1 MSSRSSLATRIGLV
15 TVGAAAL
22 AVLVA
27 GALALGLVRSA
38 AESQARRTLGRFAAL
53 AAAPTAGRGTARTGE
68 AALRRLQ
75 VQFVPVRADGVQ
87 LRGPHLPADILA
99 AVRAGTVVDQT
110 RRVGTKTFLVEA
122 RPSGELVTPVL
133 LQPTSTV
140 AELSNPLRQR
150 IFLALAIGLGAAALA
165 SVLLA
170 RRLAAPLTA
179 TATVAHRLAAG
190 ERSVRVRP
198 GGPSEVAE
206 VAESLNA
213 LAGALESSEARQRAF
228 LLSVS
233 HELRTPLTGIRGYAE
248 ALTDGLVDDI
258 PAAAATIRAE
268 AGRLERLVADLLDLA
283 RLGAD
288 DFRVDLAPVDLAV
301 LLREAA
307 PIWQRRCV
315 DAGVVLRL
323 DAVPVTV
330 RTDPLRVRQI
340 LDGLAENALRVT
352 PVGAPIVF
360 AAGPGD
366 GGGALLQVR
375 DGGPGLADDDL
386 GVAFEQGVLFARYRG
401 LRPVGT
407 GLGLALV
414 AGLAARLGGSAAAGH
429 APEGGAA
436 FTITLPGAAPAR
448 PTPGGSG

>member
-1 MSSRSSLATRIGLV
+1 
-15 TVGAAAL
+15 
-22 AVLVA
+22 
-27 GALALGLVRSA
+27 
-38 AESQARRTLGRFAAL
+38 
-53 AAAPTAGRGTARTGE
+53 
-68 AALRRLQ
+68 
-75 VQFVPVRADGVQ
+75 
-87 LRGPHLPADILA
+87 
-99 AVRAGTVVDQT
+99 
-110 RRVGTKTFLVEA
+110 
-122 RPSGELVTPVL
+122 
-133 LQPTSTV
+133 
-140 AELSNPLRQR
+140 
-150 IFLALAIGLGAAALA
+150 
-165 SVLLA
+165 
-170 RRLAAPLTA
+170 
-179 TATVAHRLAAG
+179 
-190 ERSVRVRP
+190 
-198 GGPSEVAE
+198 
-206 VAESLNA
+206 
-213 LAGALESSEARQRAF
+213 
-228 LLSVS
+228 
-233 HELRTPLTGIRGYAE
+233 
-248 ALTDGLVDDI
+248 
-258 PAAAATIRAE
+258 
-268 AGRLERLVADLLDLA
+268 
-283 RLGAD
+283 
-288 DFRVDLAPVDLAV
+288 VDLAV

-323 DAVPVTV
+323 DAAPVTV

>member
-1 MSSRSSLATRIGLV
+1 MRPRASLATRIGLV

-53 AAAPTAGRGTARTGE
+53 AAAPSAGRGTARTGE

-87 LRGPHLPADILA
+87 LRGAQLPADILA
-99 AVRAGTVVDQT
+99 AVKNGAAVDQT
-110 RRVGTKTFLVEA
+110 RRLGTKTFLVEA
-122 RPSGELVTPVL
+122 RPSGAQITPVL

-140 AELSNPLRQR
+140 AEISNPLGER

-165 SVLLA
+165 GVLLA

-179 TATVAHRLAAG
+179 AAAAAHRLSAG

-198 GGPSEVAE
+198 DGPAEVAQ

-213 LAGALESSEARQRAF
+213 LAGALESSEQRQRAF

-248 ALTDGLVDDI
+248 ALADGLVDDI
-258 PAAAATIRAE
+258 PGAAGIIRTE
-268 AGRLERLVADLLDLA
+268 ADRLERLVADLLDLA

-288 DFRVDLAPVDLAV
+288 DFRVDLAPVDLAALV
-301 LLREAA
+301 EDAGR
-307 PIWQRRCV
+307 IWSRRCA
-315 DAGVVLRL
+315 DAGIVLRVE
-323 DAVPVTV
+323 AVAVVV

-352 PVGAPIVF
+352 PSGSPIVF
-360 AAGPGD
+360 AVRPGNT
-366 GGGALLQVR
+366 GGAVLQVR
-375 DGGPGLADDDL
+375 DGGPGLADEDL
-386 GVAFEQGVLFARYRG
+386 MVAFEQGTLHARYRG
-401 LRPVGT
+401 VRPVGT

-414 AGLAARLGGSAAAGH
+414 AGLAGRLGGHALAGH
-429 APEGGAA
+429 AGEGGAS
-436 FTITLPGAAPAR
+436 FTVTLPD
-448 PTPGGSG
+448 